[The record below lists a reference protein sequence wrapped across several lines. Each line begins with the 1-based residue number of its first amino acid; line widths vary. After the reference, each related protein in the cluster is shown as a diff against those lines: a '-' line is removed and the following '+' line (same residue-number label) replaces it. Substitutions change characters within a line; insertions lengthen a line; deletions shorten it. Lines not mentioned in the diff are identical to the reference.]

1 MAERSEDK
9 KIKEGDGRR
18 RIRGGRDRSDNQNG
32 VGEAGV
38 KS

>member
-1 MAERSEDK
+1 MAERAEDK
-9 KIKEGDGRR
+9 KMKEGDKR
-18 RIRGGRDRSDNQNG
+18 RIRGGRDRPDNQYG